1 MINNSLFLS
10 RGRRLS
16 LHTTRWLGSAL
27 LLATLAACSALPAQG
42 PSTADMVSNASNVS
56 PSAGGANYLLSN
68 VNDRTVTI
76 LERRGRPSLAGSFG
90 DYRGQSPNQVIGIG
104 DMVAVTVWEA
114 ASGGL
119 FSTPALNGMTTGSHS
134 AVIPAQPVS
143 REGTITIP
151 YAGSV
156 RAAGLTTQQVEKSI
170 VEKLTGKAIE
180 PQALVSM
187 ATNISNSVTVTGEVI
202 AGARIP
208 LSLRGDRI
216 LDVIATA
223 GGVRAPVNETFV
235 SLGRNNTTV
244 RLPMQAL
251 LSNPQENVYM
261 RPGDILTLMREPQ
274 TYTAFGATGRNSLMP
289 FDAIGVS
296 LEEAVAKTGGLL
308 DLQSDPQGVFVLRA
322 EPVNVAREI
331 DPSFKI
337 EPGQT
342 TVNVV
347 YQANMRDPSTYFW
360 ARRFQIRNKDIIYVA
375 TAPLTEVQK
384 TMGILSSVYGPA
396 LSLGSICAQSG
407 ARC

>member
-1 MINNSLFLS
+1 
-10 RGRRLS
+10 
-16 LHTTRWLGSAL
+16 
-27 LLATLAACSALPAQG
+27 
-42 PSTADMVSNASNVS
+42 
-56 PSAGGANYLLSN
+56 
-68 VNDRTVTI
+68 
-76 LERRGRPSLAGSFG
+76 
-90 DYRGQSPNQVIGIG
+90 
-104 DMVAVTVWEA
+104 
-114 ASGGL
+114 
-119 FSTPALNGMTTGSHS
+119 
-134 AVIPAQPVS
+134 
-143 REGTITIP
+143 
-151 YAGSV
+151 
-156 RAAGLTTQQVEKSI
+156 
-170 VEKLTGKAIE
+170 
-180 PQALVSM
+180 M

-274 TYTAFGATGRNSLMP
+274 TYTAFGATGRKSLRP

-396 LSLGSICAQSG
+396 LSLGSNSAQSG